1 MSKQMTFAIND
12 ASMNQLLAAAKL
24 LPINSRDAFLRS
36 IANRLVEIR
45 NPSNKDIADAITF
58 VLGARGVATSMFM
71 CDAKP
76 DGSK

>member
-1 MSKQMTFAIND
+1 MPLALDDGQ
-12 ASMNQLLAAAKL
+12 MNQLLAAAQL
-24 LPINSRDAFLRS
+24 LPTNSRDAFLRS